1 LLQILGRNR
10 KKNIVMATVNK
21 ATNISD
27 VAVSKPTRPTIH
39 VQLDVKH
46 QDPDDGGGGGNT
58 GETVPPYLRVSFSGT
73 KRSDL
78 SLFRAPSPAACGDQ
92 QFHHLALPSARS
104 GRGGSTIS
112 MVEDVSGYGYVDEKV
127 LIKSFEALANAL
139 GFKKKSFSTNDI
151 LGIEGVVEPPR

>member
-1 LLQILGRNR
+1 MSTTSKTKGN
-10 KKNIVMATVNK
+10 V
-21 ATNISD
+21 D
-27 VAVSKPTRPTIH
+27 VPASKQSRPTIH
-39 VQLDVKH
+39 VQLDVKS
-46 QDPDDGGGGGNT
+46 QEPDDGGGTNPAT
-58 GETVPPYLRVSFSGT
+58 AAETAPPYLRVSFSGT

-78 SLFRAPSPAACGDQ
+78 SLFRAPSPAASGEHT
-92 QFHHLALPSARS
+92 FHHLSLPSARS

-151 LGIEGVVEPPR
+151 LGIEGSSEPVRYFKEHPDWVK